1 MTFICF
7 WSILV
12 IQRKKVRLLYWF
24 YFFMYWKMKIT
35 KQIMEE
41 FLNFYRN
48 QNFQNDTIENYRRD
62 FTEFMR
68 LFIRRW
74 YSEIEEIRHPIVEE
88 WRTILRTTRT
98 PKRSIYYWK
107 NKYLSE
113 RTIQCKVQAVKKF
126 LEFVNTIY
134 EIWMDYRR
142 IKVPKVYSQHHDYF
156 EESEIEQIIA
166 TVRNTEKYT
175 INRIRS
181 ELMVVLGFTTWMRLS
196 ELLKLKVR
204 EVLSGSISILG
215 KGRKERFVSFQ
226 PICQDLLWEYLRL
239 RGQPIPRVGR
249 VGENKADDDYVFI
262 SHRLDNFG
270 KPITPQTVC
279 WLNKKYN
286 INLNNLYNLHKK
298 YTTHTLRSSFATHLL
313 ENDVNIRE
321 IQVMLG
327 HSDLKT
333 TEWYLRVKNKKLE
346 ETQKRVFWSFGLQK
360 AS

>member
-1 MTFICF
+1 
-7 WSILV
+7 
-12 IQRKKVRLLYWF
+12 
-24 YFFMYWKMKIT
+24 
-35 KQIMEE
+35 
-41 FLNFYRN
+41 
-48 QNFQNDTIENYRRD
+48 
-62 FTEFMR
+62 
-68 LFIRRW
+68 
-74 YSEIEEIRHPIVEE
+74 
-88 WRTILRTTRT
+88 
-98 PKRSIYYWK
+98 
-107 NKYLSE
+107 
-113 RTIQCKVQAVKKF
+113 
-126 LEFVNTIY
+126 
-134 EIWMDYRR
+134 
-142 IKVPKVYSQHHDYF
+142 
-156 EESEIEQIIA
+156 
-166 TVRNTEKYT
+166 
-175 INRIRS
+175 
-181 ELMVVLGFTTWMRLS
+181 MVVLGFTTWMRLS

>member
-1 MTFICF
+1 
-7 WSILV
+7 
-12 IQRKKVRLLYWF
+12 
-24 YFFMYWKMKIT
+24 MKIT

-62 FTEFMR
+62 FTEFMK

-88 WRTILRTTRT
+88 WRTILRTTKT
-98 PKRSIYYWK
+98 PERSIYYWK

-156 EESEIEQIIA
+156 EESEIGQIIA
-166 TVRNTEKYT
+166 TVRNTEKYP

-181 ELMVVLGFTTWMRLS
+181 ELMVVLWFTTWMRLS
-196 ELLKLKVR
+196 EMLKLKVR
-204 EVLSGSISILG
+204 EVLAGSISILG

-226 PICQDLLWEYLRL
+226 PFCQDLLKKYLEIRNH
-239 RGQPIPRVGR
+239 PIPRTGKVG
-249 VGENKADDDYVFI
+249 VNKADDDYVFI

-286 INLNNLYNLHKK
+286 TNLNNLYNLHKK

-327 HSDLKT
+327 HSDIKT
-333 TEWYLRVKNKKLE
+333 TEGYLRVKNKRLQD
-346 ETQKRVFWSFGLQK
+346 TQSRVFWSFGLQK
-360 AS
+360 S

>member
-1 MTFICF
+1 
-7 WSILV
+7 
-12 IQRKKVRLLYWF
+12 
-24 YFFMYWKMKIT
+24 
-35 KQIMEE
+35 MEE

-48 QNFQNDTIENYRRD
+48 QNFQKDTIENYKRD
-62 FTEFMR
+62 FTEFMG

-74 YSEIEEIRHPIVEE
+74 YSEIEEIRLPIVEE
-88 WRTILRTTRT
+88 RRSALRTTRT

-142 IKVPKVYSQHHDYF
+142 IKVPKVYSQHYDYF

-166 TVRNTEKYT
+166 TVRNTEKYP

-215 KGRKERFVSFQ
+215 KGRKERFISFQ
-226 PICQDLLWEYLRL
+226 SFCQDLLWEYLKL
-239 RGQPIPRVGR
+239 RKQPIPRTGKVG
-249 VGENKADDDYVFI
+249 VNKADDEYVFI

-321 IQVMLG
+321 IQVMLW

-333 TEWYLRVKNKKLE
+333 TEWYLRVKNKRLK
-346 ETQKRVFWSFGLQK
+346 ETQERVFWSFGLKK
-360 AS
+360 ASI

>member
-1 MTFICF
+1 
-7 WSILV
+7 
-12 IQRKKVRLLYWF
+12 
-24 YFFMYWKMKIT
+24 MYWKMKIT